1 MGSAPEHRP
10 ASGEPAIREIAAS
23 IAAHRDIARFGGGAL
38 VDPAAAARLLAAFR
52 ELAFPGFHA
61 VPHAAAHDDA
71 DTFVAERVPALRAAL
86 VPGIA
91 ASARAEGRS
100 PEGAEGIADLV
111 LAEVPAM
118 RAALAEDVDAA
129 YRGDPAARSTAEVV
143 LCYPGILALT
153 AHRFANALWRHGV
166 VVLARMIAEIA
177 HSATGI
183 DIHPGATIGRGV
195 FIDHG
200 TGVVIGE
207 TCTIGRGCRI
217 YQGVTLGAKKFERDA
232 DGSLRKGSKR
242 HPTLGERVTVYA
254 GATILGGDTVI
265 GDGSVVAGGVFVT
278 QSVPPG
284 HLVAAQKAQVRV
296 LPHGE
301 DPS

>member
-1 MGSAPEHRP
+1 MGSEADHAPEATLR
-10 ASGEPAIREIAAS
+10 AITAS
-23 IAAHRDIARFGGGAL
+23 IEAFPAIARFDGAPT
-38 VDPAAAARLLAAFR
+38 VDPASAARLLAAFR
-52 ELAFPGFHA
+52 EIAFPGYHA
-61 VPHAAAHDDA
+61 AQHAAAHGDA
-71 DTFVAERVPALRAAL
+71 ETFVSER
-86 VPGIA
+86 
-91 ASARAEGRS
+91 
-100 PEGAEGIADLV
+100 
-111 LAEVPAM
+111 VPAM
-118 RAALAEDVDAA
+118 RAALVQGIAASSRAEGRPAEGAEAIADAVLAQVPNMRSALAEDVDAA
-129 YRGDPAARSTAEVV
+129 FRGDPAARSVPEVV

-153 AHRFANALWRHGV
+153 AHRFAHALWRHEV
-166 VVLARMIAEIA
+166 AILARMIAEIA

-207 TCTIGRGCRI
+207 TCAIGAGCRI
-217 YQGVTLGAKKFERDA
+217 YQGVTLGAKKFERA
-232 DGSLRKGSKR
+232 SDGSLVKGAKR
-242 HPTLGERVTVYA
+242 HPTLGDRVTVYA

>member
-1 MGSAPEHRP
+1 MGSAPDHAP
-10 ASGEPAIREIAAS
+10 ASGDEAIRAIAAS
-23 IAAHRDIARFGGGAL
+23 IAAHPTIARFGGGSL

-61 VPHAAAHDDA
+61 VAHGGAHDEPDA
-71 DTFVAERVPALRAAL
+71 FVAERVPALRAAL
-86 VPGIA
+86 VQGIA
-91 ASARAEGRS
+91 ASARAEGRG
-100 PEGAEGIADLV
+100 PEGAEAIADAV
-111 LAEVPAM
+111 LAEIPEM

-129 YRGDPAARSTAEVV
+129 FRGDPAARSTAEVV

-153 AHRFANALWRHGV
+153 AHRFANALWRNGV

-183 DIHPGATIGRGV
+183 DIHPGATIGRGT

-207 TCTIGRGCRI
+207 TCTIGPGCRI